1 MVIRGKA
8 EIIIIGFTEQLEHG
22 HEEATFRP
30 SQASEHDGHQTR
42 LTRLLRNHQLVLYK
56 AVLAV
61 HTVPMQNFIER
72 VDVGFVVD
80 VLLNFVS
87 PSLVLQGAES
97 PDEASVKKKLRQLRG
112 NGDALLVSHFELTI
126 IFMFP

>member
-1 MVIRGKA
+1 VAIRGKA
-8 EIIIIGFTEQLEHG
+8 ELIIISFTEQLERG
-22 HEEATFRP
+22 HEESTFTP
-30 SQASEHDGHQTR
+30 SEASEHDGRQTR

-80 VLLNFVS
+80 VPLNFVS

-97 PDEASVKKKLRQLRG
+97 PDGASVKKKLRQLQG
-112 NGDALLVSHFELTI
+112 NGDAPLVSHFKLTI
-126 IFMFP
+126 IFMLP